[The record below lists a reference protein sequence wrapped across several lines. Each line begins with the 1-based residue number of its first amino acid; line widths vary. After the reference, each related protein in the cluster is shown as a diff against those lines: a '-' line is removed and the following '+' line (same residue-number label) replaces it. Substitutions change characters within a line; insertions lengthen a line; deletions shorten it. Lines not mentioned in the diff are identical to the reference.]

1 MFTGNIEEIGS
12 INLIKTQGAGKRF
25 RFAAK
30 KILADLR
37 IGQSVAVNGV
47 CLSVVEIAKD
57 SFFADAVSETLA
69 NSTLKTAQTG
79 DVVNLERALQLS
91 DRLGGHLV
99 QGHVDGIGTIKK
111 IFVGPSGGLLDIKI
125 PEALKNYAIAK
136 GSIAIDGVSLTIAE
150 KDETSL
156 RIAIIPHTFATTIF
170 QQNKSSDSVNIEVD
184 FFAKYIEQFLSQTSK
199 KEITVEWLKQQGF

>member
-1 MFTGNIEEIGS
+1 
-12 INLIKTQGAGKRF
+12 
-25 RFAAK
+25 
-30 KILADLR
+30 
-37 IGQSVAVNGV
+37 
-47 CLSVVEIAKD
+47 VVEISKNV
-57 SFFADAVSETLA
+57 FFADAVSETLA